1 MTIDFDNHYKTMK
14 KVPANTNYAG
24 VTDLAKPKAAV
35 PEPKTGVVGAASQV
49 IKQGHDKDGKLLNH
63 VAPAGETKDLASA
76 MFPSMCV
83 PYEIKT
89 PEGYSHLVPNAKQ
102 QQEFLALARS
112 FGLNQQQVNQLVLVH
127 CKCFD
132 PVQK

>member
-1 MTIDFDNHYKTMK
+1 
-14 KVPANTNYAG
+14 
-24 VTDLAKPKAAV
+24 LKP
-35 PEPKTGVVGAASQV
+35 
-49 IKQGHDKDGKLLNH
+49 GHDAGGHLKNH

-76 MFPSMCV
+76 MYPSMCA

-102 QQEFLALARS
+102 TQEFLALARS
-112 FGLNQQQVNQLVLVH
+112 FGLSQQQVNQLVLCH

-132 PVQK
+132 KAGGR